1 MQLKYRGISALRDR
15 LRRLERQVEDP
26 RDVMAAI
33 GADLMER
40 VKEGFENEHDP
51 YGLPWKPLA
60 PATLEHRRKRG
71 VGAKILRDTGDM
83 KESLNYRVA
92 GRNAVAVGFSD
103 KKAPWHQFGVT
114 IERKTKTGVKKI
126 TIPARAMLPWRR
138 GPGGVQ
144 LPPSWLHGIMT
155 TLEDF
160 LDV

>member
-15 LRRLERQVEDP
+15 LRRLERRVEDP
-26 RDVMAAI
+26 RDVMAVI

-40 VKEGFENEHDP
+40 VEEGFENEHDP
-51 YGLPWKPLA
+51 YGQPWKPLA
-60 PATLEHRRKRG
+60 PATLKRRRAGG
-71 VGAKILRDTGDM
+71 VGAKILQDTGVM
-83 KESLNYRVA
+83 RRSLNYRVA

-103 KKAPWHQFGVT
+103 KKAPWHQDGT
-114 IERKTKTGVKKI
+114 DR
-126 TIPARAMLPWRR
+126 IPARPMLPWRR

>member
-26 RDVMAAI
+26 RDVMAVI

-40 VKEGFENEHDP
+40 VEEGFENEHDP
-51 YGLPWKPLA
+51 YGQPWKPLA
-60 PATLEHRRKRG
+60 PATLKRRRAGG
-71 VGAKILRDTGDM
+71 VGAKILQDTGVM
-83 KESLNYRVA
+83 RRSLNYRVA

-103 KKAPWHQFGVT
+103 KKALWHQDGT
-114 IERKTKTGVKKI
+114 DR
-126 TIPARAMLPWRR
+126 IPARPMLPWRR